1 MRYLITASADT
12 RKMLDQVQAL
22 LPAGLRDPA
31 GVCELVLVLAG
42 G

>member
-1 MRYLITASADT
+1 MAPWTFGHSRKDITGAWAAHLSAYLCH
-12 RKMLDQVQAL
+12 
-22 LPAGLRDPA
+22 PA